1 MARYTGPKCKLSP
14 VVRHR
19 SFVKSARRSLDSKCK
34 LAAAPGQH
42 GAKVGQ
48 RMSNYWPATAR
59 KQAASKSTASSN
71 VSSVARLPKRHAA
84 RARRARTCSLLNR
97 VLTTSSTAWLG
108 STRAEARQ
116 LVSHKAILV
125 DGKMCNIP
133 SAIIAPNAVISVCDK
148 SKAQA
153 RIIDAVALAERIGFP
168 AGLT

>member
-1 MARYTGPKCKLSP
+1 
-14 VVRHR
+14 
-19 SFVKSARRSLDSKCK
+19 
-34 LAAAPGQH
+34 
-42 GAKVGQ
+42 
-48 RMSNYWPATAR
+48 MSNYGLQLR
-59 KQAASKSTASSN
+59 EKQKLRRIYGILERQFRRTFAAE
-71 VSSVARLPKRHAA
+71 AA
-84 RARRARTCSLLNR
+84 AQRARRVKTCSKLLESRLDNVVYHR
-97 VLTTSSTAWLG
+97 MGFG